1 MLRQPFVECGCLAAA
16 FESAARLSSSRE
28 PLYSCVVPIAATTV
42 GIFVF
47 ISQNFLGHLHLICP
61 SAQLCSAN
69 PAGIVCRDRHPTNV
83 SPRNSVLL
91 SRHAK
96 HRCPVIPVLS
106 MACALFFSLAPL
118 FCIPILC
125 FQSLADSFCKT
136 PGYGGVSALAI
147 HESPVTNHGS
157 QLCAPFVF
165 MVLQIVFPTSSFLSQ
180 SSALPP
186 GCHPPQHL
194 LPILE
199 DAKMKHRPNQ

>member
-106 MACALFFSLAPL
+106 MACALFFSLAAL

-125 FQSLADSFCKT
+125 FQSLADSFCKN
-136 PGYGGVSALAI
+136 PGGGGISALAS
-147 HESPVTNHGS
+147 HESHVQKS
-157 QLCAPFVF
+157 RVAQLCAPFVF
-165 MVLQIVFPTSSFLSQ
+165 MVLQIPFPASSLLSQ

-186 GCHPPQHL
+186 GVSPPQHL
-194 LPILE
+194 LPFLE
-199 DAKMKHRPNQ
+199 DAKM

>member
-16 FESAARLSSSRE
+16 FELAARLSSSRE

-83 SPRNSVLL
+83 SPRNSLPH

-96 HRCPVIPVLS
+96 HHSPAIPVLS

-125 FQSLADSFCKT
+125 FQSLADSSCKT
-136 PGYGGVSALAI
+136 PGVWGSS
-147 HESPVTNHGS
+147 SPCHSRVTSHKS
-157 QLCAPFVF
+157 RVVQLCAPFVF
-165 MVLQIVFPTSSFLSQ
+165 MVLQIAFPASPFLSQ
-180 SSALPP
+180 SSELPP

-194 LPILE
+194 LPIL
-199 DAKMKHRPNQ
+199 ARAQR

>member
-1 MLRQPFVECGCLAAA
+1 MFVI
-16 FESAARLSSSRE
+16 LSKIKRPS
-28 PLYSCVVPIAATTV
+28 PLKVRSIP
-42 GIFVF
+42 
-47 ISQNFLGHLHLICP
+47 QKFLGHLHLICP
-61 SAQLCSAN
+61 HAQLCSAN

-136 PGYGGVSALAI
+136 PGVWGLSPLLPFTSLVSRITSHPTLCPLCF
-147 HESPVTNHGS
+147 HGLTNCFS
-157 QLCAPFVF
+157 RKPFPFTIICV
-165 MVLQIVFPTSSFLSQ
+165 
-180 SSALPP
+180 AP
-186 GCHPPQHL
+186 GCHPQLFPL
-194 LPILE
+194 VE
-199 DAKMKHRPNQ
+199 NAEMKPRPNQ